1 MRTLLPVMICFCA
14 LVAGCDGGSRGETSN
29 AVADAAPVA
38 TSPEIP
44 DKLHPFGGGFPS
56 KGSPCRRLGES
67 AATSNYLDHTRIL
80 VGCPGTR
87 ESAVVQT
94 VVATGGHIVAEID
107 GVVMLSVPVSATGGQ
122 AN

>member
-1 MRTLLPVMICFCA
+1 MNKLLPVMVCVGG
-14 LVAGCDGGSRGETSN
+14 LVAGCDGGSPDVTPG
-29 AVADAAPVA
+29 A
-38 TSPEIP
+38 TSAEIP
-44 DKLHPFGGGFPS
+44 DELRPFGDGFPT

-94 VVATGGHIVAEID
+94 VVATGGHIVAELD
-107 GVVMLSVPVSATGGQ
+107 GVVMLSVPVPATGGQ

>member
-1 MRTLLPVMICFCA
+1 MKKLLPVMICIGG
-14 LVAGCDGGSRGETSN
+14 LVAGCEGGSRVETPS
-29 AVADAAPVA
+29 AAADATPA
-38 TSPEIP
+38 EIP

-67 AATSNYLDHTRIL
+67 SATSNYLDHTRIL

-94 VVATGGHIVAEID
+94 VIATGGHIVAEID